1 MATTSTTPRS
11 EPPQLQ
17 PLAQRLKAWRASR
30 TRGQRIPD
38 ELWKA
43 AGELAR
49 VHGLSRTSAA
59 LKLSYYDL
67 KRRLPS
73 GRIQRRRPLTPA
85 PFVEV
90 APPALAP
97 GLAERGTLEL
107 VQASGARLTLRLPD
121 ASASDLLALVH
132 LFLRHR
138 S

>member
-1 MATTSTTPRS
+1 MATISTSARTD
-11 EPPQLQ
+11 PPQLQ

-30 TRGQRIPD
+30 TRGRRIPD
-38 ELWKA
+38 DLWKA
-43 AGELAR
+43 AAELAL

-67 KRRLPS
+67 KRRLVA
-73 GRIQRRRPLTPA
+73 GRLQRRRRLTPA

-90 APPALAP
+90 APPALAA
-97 GLAERGTLEL
+97 GTAEQGTFEL
-107 VQASGARLTLRLPD
+107 VQASGARLTLRLPN
-121 ASASDLLALVH
+121 ASPKDLVPLVH